1 MKINDIP
8 YLDSKLKNDTLF
20 KGWGGGGGDENLIAK
35 QKPSLNHFHKTL
47 RDGSVLTDS

>member
-8 YLDSKLKNDTLF
+8 CLGSKLKNDTLF
-20 KGWGGGGGDENLIAK
+20 KRWVGGGGNENLIAK